1 MNHSEDRGV
10 RRSRRIIAAALLIAG
25 PLLLGAL
32 APPITHAQPRA
43 RPARTF
49 SLDENGD
56 LQLTSKQGFTLNER
70 GSASGT
76 ITGEI
81 YVHLSIVS
89 TSRVKAEVSIY
100 PRHGSITGYAMASYA
115 KGATKA
121 NFSGSISISRGSGSY
136 GHVHGSGLSFSGT
149 IARSNDAVTVHLSG
163 QVSD

>member
-1 MNHSEDRGV
+1 MRH
-10 RRSRRIIAAALLIAG
+10 RSRRSARLVS
-25 PLLLGAL
+25 LLGATIVYL
-32 APPITHAQPRA
+32 GTMAAMGPLDTDGATAPYASS
-43 RPARTF
+43 ARTF

-56 LQLTSKQGFTLNER
+56 LRLTSKQGFTLNER

-76 ITGEI
+76 ITGTI

-100 PRHGSITGYAMASYA
+100 PKQGSITGYATASYV

-136 GHVHGSGLSFSGT
+136 SHVHGSGLSFSGT
-149 IARSNDAVTVHLSG
+149 IARSNDAVTVHVGG
-163 QVSD
+163 QVAD